1 MVTDENTHWFTL
13 WLQMKIPI
21 GLHCVCFQNN
31 EREVLRLCH
40 GIWNSVIMSLD
51 LETPCLRKELHW
63 ELGDETIKDLR
74 TDSNKL

>member
-21 GLHCVCFQNN
+21 VLHCVCFQNN

-40 GIWNSVIMSLD
+40 GIWNVVIMSLHLQISL
-51 LETPCLRKELHW
+51 LEEKTT
-63 ELGDETIKDLR
+63 LGAG
-74 TDSNKL
+74 